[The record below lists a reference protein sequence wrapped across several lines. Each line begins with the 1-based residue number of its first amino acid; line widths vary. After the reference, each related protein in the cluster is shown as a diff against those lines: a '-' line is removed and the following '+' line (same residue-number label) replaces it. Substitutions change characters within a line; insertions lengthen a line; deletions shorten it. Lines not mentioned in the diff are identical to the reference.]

1 MPSSEVLKRDNDMGC
16 LVDSVDK
23 IQIRNFSLRVTQ
35 PFQMVKAFYY
45 YPIYYVKTS
54 RLGTHGSF
62 KVYRQ
67 PCRPIWSMIQL

>member
-1 MPSSEVLKRDNDMGC
+1 MPSSEVLKRDNDMSC

-54 RLGTHGSF
+54 RL
-62 KVYRQ
+62 
-67 PCRPIWSMIQL
+67 